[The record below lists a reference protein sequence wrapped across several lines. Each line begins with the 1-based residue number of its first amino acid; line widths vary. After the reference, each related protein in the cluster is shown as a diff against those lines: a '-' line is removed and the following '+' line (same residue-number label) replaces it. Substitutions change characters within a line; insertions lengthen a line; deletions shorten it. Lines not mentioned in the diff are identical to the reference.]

1 MEPLKRSIQSPARRS
16 RRLVIQLALMAAV
29 VVGSTLGAGI
39 HLIEQQRAGILDREM
54 ARALDVAKSAAVRR
68 QAAIENAVDAL
79 VRRIEGDPS
88 VLRQLI
94 GRQPLERELAS
105 RLAQGTG
112 LQVLE
117 LAGDDGR
124 ILGSHHWPDRSGLAS
139 PYGDDERPRSRI
151 DTPQGVRVGWFYCR
165 SLRVGQRKIT
175 LVAGRFLEAD
185 WLDEATALAEVG
197 WWVPSDE
204 SPVLSSS
211 AAVSM
216 DELPDEP
223 RIRQAA
229 AERRLRAGSWR
240 LQATPFAEAGEVFGH
255 VVQGLL
261 VRDERS
267 AWIRLRGAWA
277 GLTLVAA
284 LAAALVG
291 LVLGRRATR
300 PVDQLVRAVDAIAAG
315 KEDYDFPGIPQD
327 EFDEL
332 VASFSRLQRSLEQQ
346 QRRSA
351 AAERV
356 AAWQEVARHV
366 AHEVKNPLAPIR
378 LTVQNLQRARAGD
391 PATFGR
397 MFEEGAQ
404 TILEEV
410 DQLTRLVGEF
420 SEFARLPVPEP
431 AASSV
436 EALLDEVLELFS
448 ADPEL
453 KIEREPG
460 DVPVVML
467 DRDQISRVFKNIIGN
482 AVEAMAGAATRELR
496 VQTAVVD
503 GYAEIRFADSGP
515 GFADDAERRVFEPY
529 FTTKTKGTG
538 LGMAISY
545 RMVAE
550 HGGEIVAEN
559 RPGGGARVTVRLP
572 LTPGAGA
579 AERSAATPPS

>member
-1 MEPLKRSIQSPARRS
+1 M
-16 RRLVIQLALMAAV
+16 
-29 VVGSTLGAGI
+29 
-39 HLIEQQRAGILDREM
+39 
-54 ARALDVAKSAAVRR
+54 
-68 QAAIENAVDAL
+68 
-79 VRRIEGDPS
+79 
-88 VLRQLI
+88 
-94 GRQPLERELAS
+94 
-105 RLAQGTG
+105 
-112 LQVLE
+112 
-117 LAGDDGR
+117 
-124 ILGSHHWPDRSGLAS
+124 
-139 PYGDDERPRSRI
+139 
-151 DTPQGVRVGWFYCR
+151 
-165 SLRVGQRKIT
+165 
-175 LVAGRFLEAD
+175 
-185 WLDEATALAEVG
+185 
-197 WWVPSDE
+197 
-204 SPVLSSS
+204 
-211 AAVSM
+211 
-216 DELPDEP
+216 
-223 RIRQAA
+223 
-229 AERRLRAGSWR
+229 
-240 LQATPFAEAGEVFGH
+240 FGH